1 MESINNKIKAVH
13 PHIIAKKTYSRDL
26 GKNINYYEIEYYDMS
41 DSVWHEGFGSSCL
54 SMVQKWLHEYFEVVE
69 EDIVPIVRGSWRA
82 ISQSEMSGSN
92 AWIMGC
98 NSVASYIC
106 TNCGK
111 DAIYDIDEEFVLSD
125 YCPNCGA
132 KMGW

>member
-1 MESINNKIKAVH
+1 MKSINNKIKAVH

-41 DSVWHEGFGSSCL
+41 DNVWHEGFGSSCL

-69 EDIVPIVRGSWRA
+69 EGIVPIVRGSWKA
-82 ISQSEMSGSN
+82 ISQSEYFGVDSWANDS
-92 AWIMGC
+92 I
-98 NSVASYIC
+98 ASYIC
-106 TNCGK
+106 TNCGEDTIRSISGK
-111 DAIYDIDEEFVLSD
+111 FVLSD

-132 KMGW
+132 KMR